1 MQFVVD
7 MRQEENGSGYIS
19 LARDCGSGS
28 LSCASSS
35 IFSGSESLG
44 SPKSGSQMLLK
55 AYKDYKAP
63 AEGEARERDSPG
75 QEEKERLERIESAMK
90 EERCV
95 WSM

>member
-1 MQFVVD
+1 
-7 MRQEENGSGYIS
+7 
-19 LARDCGSGS
+19 
-28 LSCASSS
+28 
-35 IFSGSESLG
+35 
-44 SPKSGSQMLLK
+44 MLLK